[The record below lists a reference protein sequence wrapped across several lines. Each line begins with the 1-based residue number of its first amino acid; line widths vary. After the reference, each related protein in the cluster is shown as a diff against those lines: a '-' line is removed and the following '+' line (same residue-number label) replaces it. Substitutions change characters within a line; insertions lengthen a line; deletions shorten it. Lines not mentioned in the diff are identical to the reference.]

1 MKWKIALVMIGAL
14 ALGACAT
21 DQGLVK
27 QTQLV
32 AVTPPANLYQC
43 PNPAHPKPDTLTDKQ
58 VARYIASIWAARN
71 TCHKSL
77 QAIKSYSDKVKQQ
90 IESPIPLQP

>member
-1 MKWKIALVMIGAL
+1 MKAKIVLVMIGAL

-21 DQGLVK
+21 DQGVVK

-43 PNPAHPKPDTLTDKQ
+43 PNPAHPNPDTLTDKQ

-71 TCHKSL
+71 SCMKSL
-77 QAIKSYSDKVKQQ
+77 NAIQTYSEKVKTQ
-90 IESPIPLQP
+90 IETPAN